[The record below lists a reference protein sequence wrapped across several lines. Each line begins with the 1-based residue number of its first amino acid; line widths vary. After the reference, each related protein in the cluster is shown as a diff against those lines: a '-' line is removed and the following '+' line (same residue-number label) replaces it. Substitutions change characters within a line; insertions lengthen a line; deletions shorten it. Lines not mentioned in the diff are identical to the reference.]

1 MLTNTNMNA
10 LIGSNIKENLRLWF
24 LFILF
29 YERIITKII
38 E

>member
-29 YERIITKII
+29 YERIITKVI